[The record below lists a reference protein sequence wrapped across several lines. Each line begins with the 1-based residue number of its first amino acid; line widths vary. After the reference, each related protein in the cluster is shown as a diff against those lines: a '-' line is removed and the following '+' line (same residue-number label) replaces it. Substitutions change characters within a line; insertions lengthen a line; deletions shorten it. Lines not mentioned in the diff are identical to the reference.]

1 MATRRSNRIS
11 ENEEKK
17 ENEQRLKRQ
26 IGEGTPDGLAII
38 DAGRLG
44 RGVATLRKYNYKE
57 GEFVALYEGQL
68 IAHKEAVRRCVNVA
82 VCPLP
87 RLFPGLLLH
96 P

>member
-44 RGVATLRKYNYKE
+44 RGVATLRKYKE

-68 IAHKEAVRRCVNVA
+68 IAHKEAVRRCVNAA

-87 RLFPGLLLH
+87 RLFAGLFFR